1 MGLDITVLIADWS
14 WLGEVPTRERLPRL
28 RDAWYADETGLWD
41 VRPEAARTV
50 EGDWDWPRGT
60 GGPLFGIY
68 EFRGTL
74 GSFKAHFWAGER
86 WEAVRE
92 HADPVLRTEV
102 DALLLGLVWNGLDGE
117 AEHTDPEFF
126 ADPGLPR
133 DDPAV
138 PHGVLLARSPDSV
151 RRLAAT
157 WERAR
162 PLLGGLREAFGALS
176 TVPHGGGWVRAF
188 DEFAV
193 LLEDWG
199 RVLAEADRRGWC
211 VVGLS
216 E

>member
-1 MGLDITVLIADWS
+1 MGLDITVLIADSS
-14 WLGEVPTRERLPRL
+14 WLEEAPPRERLPRL

-41 VRPEAARTV
+41 VGPEAARAV
-50 EGDWDWPRGT
+50 EGGWEWPRGT
-60 GGPLFGIY
+60 GGPRFGIY

-92 HADPVLRTEV
+92 HADPVLRSEV
-102 DALLLGLVWNGLDGE
+102 DALLLGLVWNGRDGE

-126 ADPGLPR
+126 ADPGRPR

-138 PHGVLLARSPDSV
+138 LPGVLLARSPDSV

-162 PLLGGLREAFGALS
+162 PLLGGLRETFDTLS
-176 TVPHGGGWVRAF
+176 TKPHGGGWVRAF